1 MGFNGKLAI
10 WTPSGQIELSEPLK
24 RNSTIVPS
32 STGNAQ
38 MTVYRILPEGEVE
51 NPNVPLRGLVMDLC
65 QLNTTKGRVKVEY
78 AKPLSKAGG
87 DCIVC

>member
-1 MGFNGKLAI
+1 MQFNGKLAI
-10 WTPSGQIELSEPLK
+10 WAPTANIELSEPLK

-38 MTVYRILPEGEVE
+38 MTVYRILPEGEVDAG
-51 NPNVPLRGLVMDLC
+51 PPRNVVMDLC

-78 AKPLSKAGG
+78 AKPLRAQG
-87 DCIVC
+87 DCVVG